1 MTQDAEQPFDP
12 SKLRASDDDRAV
24 VAQVLQTAT
33 DEGRLT
39 PAELQERLDTL
50 YRSKTLRELEP
61 LTWDLPGHRDL
72 VPQAPPAGPIGP
84 PVAGPGVGPVAGSP
98 VGPGTAG
105 SAMARVGG
113 TPTSSVAIGI
123 MSGATRAGNWVVPA
137 QFSAVAIMGGVDIDL
152 TKARFAERQVTISAV
167 AIMGGIDIVVPD
179 DVTVIVNGI
188 GFMGSFEDN
197 ARVEGTPGGPVV
209 RINGVALMGGV
220 DVHRPKGGKLSL
232 EK

>member
-12 SKLRASDDDRAV
+12 SKLRASDDDRAA

-72 VPQAPPAGPIGP
+72 VPQVPPGPLLP
-84 PVAGPGVGPVAGSP
+84 PVAGPVLGPVAGST
-98 VGPGTAG
+98 VGPGSAG

-179 DVTVIVNGI
+179 DITVIVNGI

>member
-12 SKLRASDDDRAV
+12 NKLRASDDDRAA
-24 VAQVLQTAT
+24 VAQVLEAAME
-33 DEGRLT
+33 EGRLT
-39 PAELQERLDTL
+39 PTELQERLDTL
-50 YRSKTLRELEP
+50 YRSRTLRELEP

-72 VPQAPPAGPIGP
+72 VPQVPAAGAVVPPPAGSVSS
-84 PVAGPGVGPVAGSP
+84 VA
-98 VGPGTAG
+98 AG
-105 SAMARVGG
+105 SAMDRVGG
-113 TPTSSVAIGI
+113 TATSSVAIGI

-137 QFSAVAIMGGVDIDL
+137 QFSAVAIMGGIDIDL
-152 TKARFAERQVTISAV
+152 TKARFAESQVTISAV

-197 ARVEGTPGGPVV
+197 ARVQGTPGGPVV
-209 RINGVALMGGV
+209 RINGLALMGGV
-220 DVHRPKGGKLSL
+220 DVHRPKGGAVSL